1 MLTVNG
7 NAAEEMVMGE
17 VPMMTPCEQ
26 AEPPVHE
33 SVVVASVPKLEAP
46 VQYARLPAVG
56 IEVVENWL
64 ERVMEAPRATE
75 PPPESPLPALIVT
88 EELSSRHC

>member
-33 SVVVASVPKLEAP
+33 SVVVATCRSLKR
-46 VQYARLPAVG
+46 Q
-56 IEVVENWL
+56 
-64 ERVMEAPRATE
+64 
-75 PPPESPLPALIVT
+75 
-88 EELSSRHC
+88 SSMRDCRQWE